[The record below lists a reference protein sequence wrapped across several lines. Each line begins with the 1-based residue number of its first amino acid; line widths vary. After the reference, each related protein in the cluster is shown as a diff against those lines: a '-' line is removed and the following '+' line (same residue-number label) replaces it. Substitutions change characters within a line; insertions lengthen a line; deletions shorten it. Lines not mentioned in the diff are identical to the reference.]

1 MNNSAINHQGYYK
14 YFFILGMLLFSFGLN
29 WSMFLVSLSIIIMAA
44 SLIVK
49 IEIIKPF
56 VSIYTKWG
64 YDFKLLFKDPIYL
77 ILIFVFL
84 VNLIS
89 GLWSEEKPLWIWFTR
104 MMLPFLFLPMVMI
117 RIGTVPRKWIHGF
130 WLLCISSIFFT
141 SIWILFDYIQHS
153 QEINEFIMK
162 GGAVKTPISHIRYSI
177 IIACSIL
184 ILMQWIVKK
193 EVFAKKFERW
203 IYIFLFIYFI
213 IFIHIISV
221 KSGIIGLY
229 IGLFIYWT
237 FYLLK
242 NKKVTQW
249 LAMIITLFLLSFAAY
264 NLVPSLK
271 SKVAYTV
278 WQYSEWQKGKWLYY
292 SDIERLVSIQMGLEI
307 VKNFPISG
315 TGIGD
320 IEQVTKDT
328 YYECL
333 NHKEIKYAHNQFIF
347 SWAACGLLGLLSIF
361 GLVYIA
367 FRKSNWNFPLVL
379 GIQGILISSFL
390 WEMTLETQMGT
401 CIYLY
406 FTITSYLWMKGED

>member
-49 IEIIKPF
+49 IEITKPF

-184 ILMQWIVKK
+184 ILMQWIVKNGK
-193 EVFAKKFERW
+193 MDLYLSIHIFYHLHPYYKCQVWNYWTVYW
-203 IYIFLFIYFI
+203 IIYLLDFLF
-213 IFIHIISV
+213 
-221 KSGIIGLY
+221 
-229 IGLFIYWT
+229 
-237 FYLLK
+237 
-242 NKKVTQW
+242 
-249 LAMIITLFLLSFAAY
+249 A
-264 NLVPSLK
+264 
-271 SKVAYTV
+271 
-278 WQYSEWQKGKWLYY
+278 QK
-292 SDIERLVSIQMGLEI
+292 
-307 VKNFPISG
+307 
-315 TGIGD
+315 
-320 IEQVTKDT
+320 
-328 YYECL
+328 
-333 NHKEIKYAHNQFIF
+333 
-347 SWAACGLLGLLSIF
+347 
-361 GLVYIA
+361 
-367 FRKSNWNFPLVL
+367 
-379 GIQGILISSFL
+379 
-390 WEMTLETQMGT
+390 
-401 CIYLY
+401 
-406 FTITSYLWMKGED
+406 